1 MDHRN
6 ASRLARKLHTDM
18 PRMRRLLAG
27 GVEFDPAAVR
37 ELSRLSGSLRDI
49 AASAGGT
56 ALAQIANQ
64 LLVTLQQM
72 AMPSHHASVVEELA
86 LRHLFFKLQSAASQ
100 VH

>member
-1 MDHRN
+1 MDDRR
-6 ASRLARKLHTDM
+6 AAALARKLRTDV
-18 PRMRRLLAG
+18 PRMRRFLDN

-37 ELSRLSGSLRDI
+37 ELSCISGSLRDS

-56 ALAQIANQ
+56 LIAQIANQ

-72 AMPSHHASVVEELA
+72 AMPSHHASLVEELA
-86 LRHLFFKLQSAASQ
+86 LRYLFVKLESAARQ